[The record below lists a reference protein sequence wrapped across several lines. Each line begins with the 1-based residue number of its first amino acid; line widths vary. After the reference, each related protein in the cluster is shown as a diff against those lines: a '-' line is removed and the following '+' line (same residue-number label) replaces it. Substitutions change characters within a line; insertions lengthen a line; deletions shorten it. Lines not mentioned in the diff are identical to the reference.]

1 MIVATRFP
9 DVDIGGMYLV
19 RAEAGQSGRVLESAK
34 KTLRD
39 LNPTHVQPMAKTFA
53 EFKRE
58 RVAKTS
64 ALAYMLGFLVIGL
77 VGIALFGIA
86 SLTSLWVRQ
95 RRTSIGIRR
104 ALGATS
110 GQILGYF
117 LVENAVLMAV
127 SGLLGVGLAIAINL
141 MAAAYLS
148 LPSISLP
155 MCLMSFAGMVGLGQ
169 AAALGPALR
178 AARMPPAS
186 TIRNL

>member
-1 MIVATRFP
+1 
-9 DVDIGGMYLV
+9 
-19 RAEAGQSGRVLESAK
+19 LESAK

-53 EFKRE
+53 QFKRE

-155 MCLMSFAGMVGLGQ
+155 MCLMSFAGMVVLGQ
-169 AAALGPALR
+169 AAAFGPALR
-178 AARMPPAS
+178 AARTPPAS
-186 TIRNL
+186 AIRNL